1 VHRNDEEQKLVELTR
16 RKFLEAGVMAGEA
29 SLALPLLRPEVLRGA
44 AREGVKP
51 FELDEATV
59 ADLQE
64 GMKSGKY
71 TARSIAQKYLER
83 IAEIDKRGPA
93 LNSVIELNPDALAIA
108 NAMDAERKAKGPR
121 SPMHGIPV
129 LIKDNIGTADRMMTT
144 AGSLALLGFRP
155 EKDSGVAQRLREAGA
170 VILGKT
176 NLSEWANF
184 RSNHS
189 SSGWSGRGGQ
199 TRNPYA
205 LDRNPCG
212 SSSGAG
218 AAVAANLCAVTV
230 GSETDGSVVCPSSAN
245 GVVGIKP
252 TLGLV
257 SRSGIIPIAHSQ
269 DTAGP
274 ICRTVADAAIL
285 LGAMAGIDPADSA
298 TEASRGKAQADY
310 TKFLDRSGLRG
321 ARIGVVRKFFDFN
334 DGFGPLMETLLD
346 VMKREGAVLVDPVE
360 IESIG
365 KFDKSELEVLEY
377 EFKADLNAY
386 LAAAGPGVPV
396 HSLKE
401 IIEFNERNREK
412 EMPFFGQDLLVKS
425 ETKGPLTDKA
435 YLDALEKNHRLTR
448 EEGID
453 AAMDKHQLAALVAPT
468 AGPSWLTDHVT
479 GDHDT
484 GGSSSLAA
492 VAGYPNMNVPA
503 GSIFGMPVG
512 ISFFGRAWSEP
523 ALIRIAYA
531 FEQAT
536 RLRKPPRFLA
546 TVNTLA
552 GM

>member
-1 VHRNDEEQKLVELTR
+1 MREMAREARSKELTR
-16 RKFLEAGVMAGEA
+16 RELLGAGTAAV
-29 SLALPLLRPEVLRGA
+29 ALPALLTAKPRTATAQGA
-44 AREGVKP
+44 QP
-51 FELDEATV
+51 FELDEITV
-59 ADLQE
+59 GELQE
-64 GMKSGKY
+64 GMKSGKF
-71 TARSIAQKYLER
+71 TARSIVEKYLAR
-83 IAEIDKRGPA
+83 IEAIDKNGPA
-93 LNSVIELNPDALAIA
+93 LNSVIELNPDALSIA
-108 NAMDAERKAKGPR
+108 DALDAERKAKGPR
-121 SPMHGIPV
+121 GPMHGIPV

-144 AGSLALLGFRP
+144 AGSLALAGFTP
-155 EKDSGVAQRLREAGA
+155 EKDSAVAQRLRESGA

-212 SSSGAG
+212 SSSGSG

-230 GSETDGSVVCPSSAN
+230 GSETDGSIVCPSSAN

-257 SRSGIIPIAHSQ
+257 SRAGIIPIAHSQ

-274 ICRTVADAAIL
+274 ICRTVADAAAL
-285 LGAMAGIDPADSA
+285 LTALAGVDPADPA
-298 TEASRGKAQADY
+298 TAASRGKAQTDY
-310 TKFLDRSGLRG
+310 TKYLERGALRG
-321 ARIGVVRKFFDFN
+321 ARIGVIRKFFDFS
-334 DGFGPLMETLLD
+334 DWFTPLMESHLD
-346 VMKREGAVLVDPVE
+346 LMKKEGAILIDPAE

-365 KFDKSELEVLEY
+365 KFDRTEMEVLLY

-386 LAAAGPGVPV
+386 LAAAGSKAPV

-401 IIEFNERNREK
+401 IIEFNEQNRDK
-412 EMPFFGQDLLVKS
+412 EMPFFGQDIMLKS
-425 ETKGPLTDKA
+425 EAKGPLTDQA
-435 YLDALEKNHRLTR
+435 YRDALEKNHQLTR
-448 EEGID
+448 AQGID
-453 AAMDKHQLAALVAPT
+453 AVMDHHQLDALLAPT

-492 VAGYPNMNVPA
+492 VAGYPNINVPA
-503 GSIFGMPVG
+503 GFIFGMPVG

-523 ALIRIAYA
+523 VLIKIAYA
-531 FEQAT
+531 FEQAAK
-536 RLRKPPRFLA
+536 LRKPPKFLA
-546 TVNTLA
+546 TVDMSA
-552 GM
+552 ARF